1 MRVVLD
7 ASPLLGR
14 RTGVGRYVEGLLAGL
29 TVLPQPPDL
38 ALAGFTLRGERPAVG
53 APWVGPRVPASV
65 LRALWRRGPVPPAEW
80 LTGRSDVFHATNY
93 LLPPL
98 RRAAGVVTVHDLSF
112 LLHADTVTPGVLRYR
127 EQVPP
132 ALARAAAVLT
142 VSQTVRAEVVEHL
155 GIAPDKVHAI
165 HLGVDPAW
173 AATAAPDAATR
184 AALGL
189 PPAYLVF
196 VGSLEPRKD
205 LPTLLGAL
213 RVLQAAGED
222 VPPLV
227 LAGPAG
233 WGPPVDDRGL
243 APGSLVRLGWVEDA
257 TLRQVVA
264 GAAAL
269 VLPSHYEG
277 FGLPPLEAFACGTPV
292 VASDLPVLR
301 EVMGSLGTYAPVG
314 DPEAFADAIRRVL
327 ADDGGS
333 AARGVRRERAATFTW
348 QRCAE
353 QTRAVYEQVS

>member
-7 ASPLLGR
+7 ASPLLAR
-14 RTGVGRYVEGLLAGL
+14 RTGVGRYVEGLVSGLIALAN
-29 TVLPQPPDL
+29 PPDV
-38 ALAGFTLRGERPAVG
+38 ALAGFTLRGERPDVG
-53 APWVGPRVPASV
+53 APWVGSRVPASL
-65 LRALWRRGPVPPAEW
+65 LRGLWRRGPVPPAEC

-98 RRAAGVVTVHDLSF
+98 HRAAGVVTVHDLSF

-132 ALARAAAVLT
+132 ALARATAVIT
-142 VSQTVRAEVVEHL
+142 VSQAVRAEVIEHL
-155 GIAPDKVHAI
+155 GIAPEKVHAI
-165 HLGVDPAW
+165 HLGVASSW
-173 AATAAPDAATR
+173 AATAAPSAATK
-184 AALGL
+184 ALLGL

-213 RVLQAAGED
+213 RLLQATGED

-243 APGSLVRLGWVEDA
+243 APGSVVRLGWVEDA

-269 VLPSHYEG
+269 VLPSRYEG
-277 FGLPPLEAFACGTPV
+277 FGLPPLEAFACGTAV
-292 VASDLPVLR
+292 VASNLPVLR

-314 DPEAFADAIRRVL
+314 DPAGFVAAIRTVV

-333 AARGVRRERAATFTW
+333 VARRARQERAAGFSW

-353 QTRAVYEQVS
+353 QTLAVYEQVS